1 MKCIL
6 KSLNDLIWFD
16 GLIFTIFMHFIRS
29 HPLAKKSFLNLVV
42 LREGEIKETLLKCLK
57 MIEVNAA
64 TLVVRRKK
72 RKIPQNSL
80 DNVYLFS
87 YLYVRLS

>member
-1 MKCIL
+1 MICIL

-16 GLIFTIFMHFIRS
+16 GLMIFIIFTHFIRS
-29 HPLAKKSFLNLVV
+29 HPLALVV
-42 LREGEIKETLLKCLK
+42 LREGDIKETVVFKCLK
-57 MIEVNAA
+57 MIELNAA

-80 DNVYLFS
+80 DNVYL
-87 YLYVRLS
+87 LS

>member
-1 MKCIL
+1 
-6 KSLNDLIWFD
+6 
-16 GLIFTIFMHFIRS
+16 MHFIRS
-29 HPLAKKSFLNLVV
+29 HPPAKKLFLNLVV

-64 TLVVRRKK
+64 TLVVRRKN

-80 DNVYLFS
+80 DNVYLFP
-87 YLYVRLS
+87 YLYARLS

>member
-1 MKCIL
+1 M
-6 KSLNDLIWFD
+6 NDLIWLD
-16 GLIFTIFMHFIRS
+16 GLIFTLIFMHFIRS
-29 HPLAKKSFLNLVV
+29 HPLAKKLFLNLVV
-42 LREGEIKETLLKCLK
+42 LREGENKETLLKCLK